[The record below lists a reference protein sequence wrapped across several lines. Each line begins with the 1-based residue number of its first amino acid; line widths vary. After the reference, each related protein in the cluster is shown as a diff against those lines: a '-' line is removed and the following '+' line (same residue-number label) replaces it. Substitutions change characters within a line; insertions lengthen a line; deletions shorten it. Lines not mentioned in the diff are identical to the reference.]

1 MVNVEKGS
9 FLIVFFFFLF
19 LQDLELQ
26 ESVLQSDYDVKRTD
40 LETEVCEL
48 EEKIAAG
55 MDSDHGKA

>member
-1 MVNVEKGS
+1 MRK
-9 FLIVFFFFLF
+9 IVPL
-19 LQDLELQ
+19 LRSLKDLELQ

>member
-1 MVNVEKGS
+1 MRK
-9 FLIVFFFFLF
+9 IVPL
-19 LQDLELQ
+19 LRSLKDLELQ

-48 EEKIAAG
+48 EEKIAVG